1 MSYNA
6 QPKDWYKYD
15 KFYNKIDHDEVYK
28 VYQECDILLKSSLL
42 ESFSYPPIEMMATG
56 GVCVVA
62 PNGGNK
68 EYLVNEENCLLY
80 EQGNIEDAIEK
91 INKVV
96 TDKKLREKL
105 IENGLKTAANR
116 SWDNIEK
123 DILKMY
129 E

>member
-1 MSYNA
+1 
-6 QPKDWYKYD
+6 
-15 KFYNKIDHDEVYK
+15 
-28 VYQECDILLKSSLL
+28 
-42 ESFSYPPIEMMATG
+42 MMATG

-80 EQGNIEDAIEK
+80 EQGNIEDAIDK

-96 TDKKLREKL
+96 SDKKLREKL

-123 DILKMY
+123 DILKLY